1 MIFGASVYFY
11 MQLVWLYQNEK
22 KMEKIVDV
30 NICLP
35 EITDFFIK
43 ETTLAGHTMQI
54 TQANNFEFG
63 LMEIYKGVLFI
74 GLS

>member
-43 ETTLAGHTMQI
+43 ETTLAGHTMQM

>member
-1 MIFGASVYFY
+1 
-11 MQLVWLYQNEK
+11 
-22 KMEKIVDV
+22 MEKIADV
-30 NICLP
+30 SIFLP

-43 ETTLAGHTMQI
+43 ETTLASHTMQM

-74 GLS
+74 GFSHYF